1 MTTTQ
6 QKTDEQ
12 TQNSRI
18 IIGAILCYTNPLHHP
33 TPGIQAWA
41 MTNNRPINYRSEI
54 EPTEDQ
60 RIRDDKGGEKQRS
73 EDTKEVDNPD
83 KTDENIPVPDTEE
96 GEPEDLPD
104 TEDPNVAKDD
114 VSDI

>member
-6 QKTDEQ
+6 NHTDK
-12 TQNSRI
+12 QNHNSAI

-60 RIRDDKGGEKQRS
+60 RIRDDKGIDKQN
-73 EDTKEVDNPD
+73 KEIKNPD
-83 KTDENIPVPDTEE
+83 KEDENIDVPDTEE
-96 GEPEDLPD
+96 GNPEDLPD
-104 TEDPNVAKDD
+104 TEDPNEAKDD
-114 VSDI
+114 VKDI